1 MEAREGSMG
10 KINAT
15 RVFLGGLLAGL
26 VLNVL
31 GYGAYATFLGR
42 RWGAAL
48 EALGQTGVGM
58 SAGEIIL
65 MIIFY
70 FVVGI
75 LAVWLYALIRPRC
88 GAGVKTAL
96 FAGLA
101 FWVLSGLLPAISW
114 GSLKLFSAGLLIL
127 DALTYLVMIVVATL
141 VGAWLYKEETPAS

>member
-10 KINAT
+10 KINVT
-15 RVFLGGLLAGL
+15 RVILGGLLAGL